1 MAKNIRRMLAMT
13 LVLCMCVSALPLN
26 ALAET
31 TQEPIVNENGETI
44 GQKEV
49 TVTIVP
55 SPSGNGT
62 QTQTDTSWNTQETS
76 QKDPEGSGNVITEN
90 KGETQEQET
99 VENKGSE
106 TIVSGSSSTQEETII
121 TDTTIQQNQPL
132 EETETALEDMQVTG
146 EKEEYNAP
154 ENPDIS
160 KEGAWEKDAAN
171 SETKYTEGEKTTNSA
186 TSKVDQKDPGVN
198 MLIVVPKT
206 EGTSSTKTENVYGSV
221 EMVNELPEKYQELAN
236 QVLTQATQKTGSD
249 TITATID
256 GKEVT
261 ISVDLAKDEKG
272 NVIKDVNGNVHIQ
285 QYIIKTVK
293 TDKIADEDITGDDLH
308 DVTSNITTTKQGE
321 TQYVAPAEPDGYADY
336 KANGSKPMPIVNEQG
351 ETIGYKE
358 IEEIKDEQG
367 NLIGY
372 RIIETTER
380 STEDYTGADMAPD
393 AQPEA
398 KPDKFVLPTKPV
410 VPNPKDDE
418 TLPSTAVVTEIK
430 NGEEVVGYTTVD
442 NGITT
447 TTQVTEAKDEN
458 GKTIGW
464 TTTTVVTD
472 ASGKEI
478 SYQSDTIY
486 GTAYSYTK
494 SETWD
499 PETEKKYDINV
510 TEIRGIT
517 RTDDVI
523 ITTSGVHTNVKDVTN
538 DIYQLVNTETGT
550 YFVYKGTVYAV
561 KGTSKLTASDLT
573 GGINLGQYGT
583 AAGDDDDDLRLQYE
597 AKNSGYYPNNYVNSN
612 FGYSDN
618 GEWIYDG
625 FGMVSDF
632 EVQGKTQH
640 RVRLF
645 KLKDGNQVRYAY
657 CVELGANISGG
668 KSYGSH
674 EYKKNE
680 DGATPDDGN
689 APWTNAEGTVAQL
702 RSVALNGFWG
712 TDDGLGSL
720 QAVKDLMLRN
730 GFTQAEAD
738 SLTPGMALAATQ
750 VAIWYFGS
758 QDSSEFG
765 TVGSTDA
772 ASGKFGLEYFHTDA
786 DDAVNQTTELAE
798 KEDVVNKLRNLLVRL
813 ANDASGEGKA
823 EVITKEKTFTEAG
836 FVIHDKVINVEANTD
851 GNENN
856 DVYNT
861 DVQFK
866 LDVTTSSFNG
876 DLIVKV
882 LVGEEVVGAGRLA
895 GSSKETDLI
904 GNLLFDKIY
913 PDESGV
919 FTIPGL
925 QLAENV
931 KIDLKLE
938 GTQHLDD
945 GVYVFENASWQDFIT
960 LSKLENEV
968 NFTMQMEFNVTDPGT
983 ADVSNKHSSWQET
996 QNVAYKKNDTA
1007 TQKYNGTETTS
1018 KLGERTEIYG
1028 KITIVETETQKTGSE
1043 SEWRNHIPNPPGEL
1057 RLARIFRLNNHNL
1070 VEIPEEPVPLATPAV
1085 TGDNSF
1091 LWIAVVMLSMFGM
1104 VAINFFGTHGKKGK
1118 YEAI

>member
-1 MAKNIRRMLAMT
+1 MAKNFRRMLAMT

-146 EKEEYNAP
+146 EKKKYNAP
-154 ENPDIS
+154 EDPDIS
-160 KEGAWEKDAAN
+160 EEGEWEKDAAK
-171 SETKYTEGEKTTNSA
+171 SETQYTEGEKTTDSA

-206 EGTSSTKTENVYGSV
+206 EGTSNTKTEPVSGSV
-221 EMVNELPEKYQELAN
+221 EMVNELPTQYKDLAN
-236 QVLTQATQKTGSD
+236 KVLTQASQKGGSN
-249 TITATID
+249 TITTTID

-261 ISVDLAKDEKG
+261 IMVELAKDANG

-285 QYIIKTVK
+285 QYVIKTVK
-293 TDKIADEDITGDDLH
+293 TDEIADEDITGDDLH

-321 TQYVAPAEPDGYADY
+321 TQYIAPAEPDGYAEY
-336 KANGSKPMPIVNEQG
+336 KANGSKPMSIVNEQG

-393 AQPEA
+393 VQPEA
-398 KPDKFVLPTKPV
+398 KPDKFVMPTKPV

-478 SYQSDTIY
+478 SYKSDTIY
-486 GTAYSYTK
+486 GTEYSYTK

-517 RTDDVI
+517 RTDDVT
-523 ITTSGVHTNVKDVTN
+523 ITTNGVHTNVKDVTN
-538 DIYQLVNTETGT
+538 DVYTLVNTGTGT
-550 YFVYKGTVYAV
+550 YFVYEGKVYAV
-561 KGTSKLTASDLT
+561 TGTNTLDASDLT
-573 GGINLGQYGT
+573 GGINLSQYGT
-583 AAGDDDDDLRLQYE
+583 AAGDDDDDLRLYYERNTYEQSKYSQY
-597 AKNSGYYPNNYVNSN
+597 SNNYVGSN
-612 FGYSDN
+612 FGYNSN
-618 GEWIYDG
+618 GQWIYDG

-632 EVQGKTQH
+632 EAEGKTEH
-640 RVRLF
+640 RIRLF

-668 KSYGSH
+668 QSYGSH
-674 EYKKNE
+674 EYTKNE
-680 DGATPDDGN
+680 NGETPNDN
-689 APWTNAEGTVAQL
+689 SQPWTNAVGTVAQL

-730 GFTQAEAD
+730 GFSQAEAD
-738 SLTPGMALAATQ
+738 SLTPGMALTATQ

-758 QDSSEFG
+758 KDSTEFG
-765 TVGSTDA
+765 TVGATDA
-772 ASGKFGLEYFHTDA
+772 TSQTFGLEYFGTDN
-786 DDAVNQTTELAE
+786 DIPAE
-798 KEDVVNKLRNLLVRL
+798 QAATINKLRNLLVRL
-813 ANDASGEGKA
+813 ANDESGEGKA

-866 LDVTTSSFNG
+866 LDVSTSSFNG

-882 LVGEEVVGAGRLA
+882 MVGDDVVGAGRLA

-960 LSKLENEV
+960 LSKLENDVE
-968 NFTMQMEFNVTDPGT
+968 FTMQMEFNVTDPGK
-983 ADVSNKHSSWQET
+983 ADVSKEHSSWQET

-1043 SEWRNHIPNPPGEL
+1043 SEWRNRIPNPPGEP

-1070 VEIPEEPVPLATPAV
+1070 VEIPEEPVPLAAPV
-1085 TGDNSF
+1085 ITGDNSF
-1091 LWIAVVMLSMFGM
+1091 LWIAVVVLSLFAMA
-1104 VAINFFGTHGKKGK
+1104 VINFTGKKGK
-1118 YEAI
+1118 YEAF